1 MLNFFKSK
9 PYLKDLIP
17 NGFVDIHSHVLPG
30 IDDGAK
36 NVEDSLTLISEMK
49 KLGFSKIVGTPH
61 TYTGL
66 YDNTNESIKKSFNKL
81 NKKKPKDLEIKYAS
95 EYMLDKS
102 IIEKA
107 KNKNLL
113 CVKDNLVLVEM
124 SYIAPP
130 YKLYE
135 IIFEIRVNGYL
146 PILAHPERYLFI
158 QDFET
163 YLKLKKVG
171 CIFQANLLSCVGY
184 YGKSVVKV
192 LDKLIKKE
200 MIDFVGSD
208 IHNRRHVMAFEKKV
222 KIQNTE
228 ILKKIINNNNFF
240 K

>member
-228 ILKKIINNNNFF
+228 ILKKIINNNNVF

>member
-17 NGFVDIHSHVLPG
+17 NGFVDIHSHILPG

-36 NVEDSLTLISEMK
+36 NIEDSLNLISDMK

-124 SYIAPP
+124 SYMAPP

-184 YGKSVVKV
+184 YGRSVVKV

-208 IHNRRHVMAFEKKV
+208 IHNTRHILAFEKKV
-222 KIQNTE
+222 KIQNTK
-228 ILKKIINNNNFF
+228 ILKKIISNNSVFA
-240 K
+240 

>member
-17 NGFVDIHSHVLPG
+17 NGFVDIHSHILPG

-36 NVEDSLTLISEMK
+36 NIEDSLNLISDMK

-124 SYIAPP
+124 SYMAPP

-208 IHNRRHVMAFEKKV
+208 IHNTRHILAFEKKV
-222 KIQNTE
+222 KIQNTK
-228 ILKKIINNNNFF
+228 ILKKIISNNSVFA
-240 K
+240 

>member
-1 MLNFFKSK
+1 MLNFFKSE

-17 NGFVDIHSHVLPG
+17 NGFVDIHSHILPG

-36 NVEDSLTLISEMK
+36 NIEDSLNLISDMK

-95 EYMLDKS
+95 EYMLDKT

-146 PILAHPERYLFI
+146 PILAHPERYPFI

-171 CIFQANLLSCVGY
+171 CLFQANLLSCVGY

-208 IHNRRHVMAFEKKV
+208 IHNTRHIQGFEKKV
-222 KIQNTE
+222 KTQNTE
-228 ILKKIINNNNFF
+228 ILKTIIKNNRAFA
-240 K
+240 